1 MISIRRATI
10 KDYDEMLRM
19 AVDFTAEHPAGD
31 PVDHNQFAQYF
42 EASLPGHP
50 MLMLV
55 ATQHGK
61 PCGMLFGL
69 VYPLFFN
76 PARTICQELMIW
88 VDPASRAS
96 TAASDLV
103 AAWEAWGADMG
114 ATRFLL
120 TSPVHDRI
128 EAVERLYRA
137 WGYTPLERT
146 YCKEIEQCQ

>member
-1 MISIRRATI
+1 MISIRRATV

-19 AVDFTAEHPAGD
+19 AVEFTAQHQAGD
-31 PVDHNQFAQYF
+31 PVDPDQFSQYF

-76 PARTICQELMIW
+76 AARTNCQELMIW
-88 VDPASRAS
+88 VDPASRSS
-96 TAASDLV
+96 TAAADLV
-103 AAWEAWGADMG
+103 AAWETWGADMG

-120 TSPVHDRI
+120 TSPVHARI
-128 EAVERLYRA
+128 DAVERLYRA

-146 YCKEIEQCQ
+146 FCKEIEPCQ